1 MSQARLLL
9 VGIDDAE
16 YEDLK
21 PKLDGMPVICHPT
34 LPTYSVEDGVLWVE
48 GRSAGG
54 RFFPVDRGI
63 FHGIF
68 EDDVDVITALSIWRG
83 ACLPSALGLVTC
95 RLRLPCLGHALA
107 VTRFGQMRRSF
118 LQRGVIKPAVDTVAK
133 WGNWHCGENKE
144 RFTGSFTAQ
153 EATVLE
159 PFIQGRAVRV
169 VIIGERAW
177 QIQLEGDSWLKSIH
191 HEGARFMP
199 IDPAL
204 LEDTQRLS
212 KALHLEMLGVDYM
225 VGDDGQRHLLEV
237 NHIPNVT
244 RFPELREAFLEFAT
258 AWALSR

>member
-1 MSQARLLL
+1 MNQARLLL

-21 PKLDGMPVICHPT
+21 PKLEDMPVICHAT
-34 LPTYSVEDGVLWVE
+34 LPKYSVEEGVLWVE
-48 GRSAGG
+48 GRAGG
-54 RFFPVDRGI
+54 RFFPVDRVI

-68 EDDVDVITALSIWRG
+68 EDDFDFITALSIWRG
-83 ACLPSALGLVTC
+83 TCLPSALGLLTC

-107 VTRFGQMRRSF
+107 VTRFGAMRRSF
-118 LQRGVIKPAVDTVAK
+118 LGKGVITLEGDTIAK

-159 PFIQGRAVRV
+159 PFIKGKAVRV
-169 VIIGERAW
+169 VIMGGRSW

-191 HEGARFMP
+191 HESACFMP
-199 IDPAL
+199 IDPEL
-204 LEDTQRLS
+204 LEDTQRLA

-225 VGDDGQRHLLEV
+225 IGDDGQKHLLEV

-244 RFPELREAFLEFAT
+244 RFPELREAFLLFA
-258 AWALSR
+258 AQWALSR